1 MDRITA
7 TPNYAV
13 ENCSDLCG
21 LLERDG
27 SLSGEA
33 TCCTYTSCKKCIILK
48 AFQRLKEYEDTG
60 LTPEECLSLARLTQE
75 SKPTTHPTP
84 MDWENFWRNE

>member
-13 ENCSDLCG
+13 GNCSDLCG
-21 LLERDG
+21 DLARYGDDSGAMTCERNACD
-27 SLSGEA
+27 E
-33 TCCTYTSCKKCIILK
+33 CVILK

-60 LTPEECLSLARLTQE
+60 LSPEECLSLARLTQE
-75 SKPTTHPTP
+75 ANPISPPTA
-84 MDWENFWRNE
+84 MDWEKFWRNE